1 MLHEITE
8 RIMETK
14 TIYIEETTSTNSYVK
29 DLISQGNISEI
40 TTVYTG
46 FQTAG
51 RGQRGNTWESEK
63 GANLTF
69 SVYFEPKFIQARE
82 QFVISELASLAVK
95 DLLDKY
101 CDSIKI
107 KWPNDV
113 YYKDKKICGML
124 IENNLEGKNMG
135 YSIAGIGININ
146 QKRFFSDA
154 PNPISLSNITGD
166 VYDTDSLMQD
176 FAEIFKDKYLRLKS
190 GQKEDIHKEYM
201 NALYRINETAGYKDA
216 RGVFAGKITDVRPE
230 GQLVITDENGITNNY
245 EFKEVAYI
253 I

>member
-1 MLHEITE
+1 MLHEIAG
-8 RIMETK
+8 IMETK
-14 TIYIEETTSTNSYVK
+14 TIYIEETTSTNSYIK
-29 DLISQGNISEI
+29 DMISQGNISEI

-69 SVYFEPKFIQARE
+69 SVYFEPVFVPARE

-95 DLLDKY
+95 ELLDKY
-101 CDSIKI
+101 CDDIKI

-113 YYKDKKICGML
+113 YHKDKKICGML
-124 IENNLEGKNMG
+124 IENSLNGKEIA

-146 QKRFFSDA
+146 QERFVSDA
-154 PNPISLSNITGD
+154 PNPISLRNITGEK
-166 VYDTDSLMQD
+166 YDTDSIMQD
-176 FAEIFKDKYLRLKS
+176 FVKIFKGKYMRLKN
-190 GQKEDIHKEYM
+190 GEKKEIHAEYL
-201 NALYRINETAGYKDA
+201 NALYRKNEMARYKDA
-216 RGVFAGKITDVRPE
+216 RGEFTGEITDVKPE
-230 GQLVITDENGITNNY
+230 GQLVVTDENGATNNY